1 VRREVFLARLRE
13 ALDAA
18 PPLAG
23 AHPPGPPPAAVP
35 RVAWPAD
42 PRSLEERFAAALD
55 GVRARLVAADELPAA
70 LRALEVRTAV
80 VTTDLVALPD
90 EIERLPADRARAA
103 DAGVT
108 AARAAC
114 ATTGT
119 LVLESSP
126 EQPRLASLLPR
137 VHVAAVPRAAL
148 VETAGDVLRALGGAP
163 LPSALTLATGPS
175 RSADIDGEV
184 VYGVHGPLA
193 VLVVLVDAQ

>member
-1 VRREVFLARLRE
+1 VRREAFLGRLRE

-18 PPLAG
+18 PALAG
-23 AHPPGPPPAAVP
+23 AHPPEPPPAAVP
-35 RVAWPAD
+35 RVSWRAD
-42 PRSLEERFAAALD
+42 PASLEDRFARALES
-55 GVRARLVAADELPAA
+55 VRARLLAADELPAA
-70 LRALEVRTAV
+70 LAALEVRTAV
-80 VTTDLVALPD
+80 VTTDLVTLPD
-90 EIERLPADRARAA
+90 AIERLPADRAAEA

-114 ATTGT
+114 AATGT

-126 EQPRLASLLPR
+126 AQPRLASLLPR
-137 VHVAAVPRAAL
+137 VHVAAVPRDAL
-148 VETAGDVLRALGGAP
+148 VEIAGDVLRALGEAP

-193 VLVVLVDAQ
+193 VLAVLVDR

>member
-1 VRREVFLARLRE
+1 VRREAFLGRLRE

-23 AHPPGPPPAAVP
+23 AHPPGAPPAAVP
-35 RVAWPAD
+35 RVTWLAD
-42 PRSLEERFAAALD
+42 ERPLAERFADALA
-55 GVRARLVAADELPAA
+55 GVRARLVDEDELPAA
-70 LRALEVRTAV
+70 LADLRVRTAV
-80 VTTDLVALPD
+80 VTTDLVALP
-90 EIERLPADRARAA
+90 EAIERLPVEAAAQA

-114 ATTGT
+114 AATGT
-119 LVLESSP
+119 VVLESSP
-126 EQPRLASLLPR
+126 EQPRLVSLLPR

-148 VETAGDVLRALGGAP
+148 VETAGDVLRALAGAP

-175 RSADIDGEV
+175 RSADINGEV

-193 VLVVLVDAQ
+193 VLVVLVGP